1 MYSGLVPSF
10 IDEAAPVGEEGAV
23 DRIEDGKLSQ
33 SLYGT
38 EQHETDNHKT
48 DELGR
53 GVSNAMT
60 AIPPIEVVTYHA
72 AGPTIVEGLS
82 GPDEETSADGATCF
96 DMAVGQRMPCICLY
110 T

>member
-10 IDEAAPVGEEGAV
+10 IDEAAPVCEEGAV
-23 DRIEDGKLSQ
+23 DRVEDGKLSQ

-38 EQHETDNHKT
+38 EQHDPNDDEP

-53 GVSNAMT
+53 GVSGAIT
-60 AIPPIEVVTYHA
+60 AIPPIEAVTYHA
-72 AGPTIVEGLS
+72 GGPTIIEGLA
-82 GPDEETSADGATCF
+82 GANEETSADGATCF
-96 DMAVGQRMPCICLY
+96 DMAVGQKMPCICLY